1 MLTKSEVDALLALK
15 PKCRLT
21 TPEEKAQFFQKLQQ
35 RCPINKE
42 MEDILL
48 HHAQIE
54 VFIHNAHPNQYSLQY
69 GLHQNDYNVTNS
81 YFFIL

>member
-48 HHAQIE
+48 HRAQIE
-54 VFIHNAHPNQYSLQY
+54 VFIHNAHLTNIA
-69 GLHQNDYNVTNS
+69 YNMGFTRMT
-81 YFFIL
+81 IM